1 MIEAMRINTLYRGPL
16 EWHYLRT
23 KFHKYLPSGSKSI
36 SEGHTDRQTGD
47 LIRLHSFLESSLKT
61 DGSRGLCTLYSKVQQ
76 FACER
81 ALCYGYIDSFE
92 YNMNSP
98 TTCPEVAYCIRNL
111 LYEPGQQF
119 LIFLHTT
126 LL

>member
-1 MIEAMRINTLYRGPL
+1 MIEDMRKKNLHRGPL

-47 LIRLHSFLESSLKT
+47 MISLYSFLESRLKT

-76 FACER
+76 FSCER
-81 ALCYGYIDSFE
+81 ALFYSYIDSYE

-111 LYEPGQQF
+111 LYELEQQF